1 MYSIS
6 DGASFRSFFFSPDF
20 RKSKVYSL
28 ERNRLTEHCIFMHMA
43 KMSETPNVQT
53 ANETRSIIGGGFILC
68 ACSCV
73 QKAISL
79 RFLYLVMMHVEKE
92 IAREREH
99 ERVCSV
105 NLLELE
111 SYIGHFFYAIDD
123 GNGETSNQTNIKYLH
138 L

>member
-1 MYSIS
+1 MCVFVCAKGNFIEIFVFG
-6 DGASFRSFFFSPDF
+6 DDACGKRD
-20 RKSKVYSL
+20 SK
-28 ERNRLTEHCIFMHMA
+28 
-43 KMSETPNVQT
+43 
-53 ANETRSIIGGGFILC
+53 
-68 ACSCV
+68 
-73 QKAISL
+73 
-79 RFLYLVMMHVEKE
+79 
-92 IAREREH
+92 REREH